1 MENNSNLDLSN
12 SNLLDS
18 RFSNID
24 GEFYNA
30 NGRRKAKRKAK
41 KIKRKAN
48 FKKKVTS
55 LKSKLGKSGKNFR
68 NKFRKVVRK
77 KVLSNISRN
86 IHGTAVKLYP
96 AVAQQSE
103 LTQRK
108 FRPAYV
114 AKSKKVYS
122 ELLKKWIGLGG
133 NEAELKAAIVSGQ
146 TKKRFLKNPYK
157 SFNGEN
163 DSYSFY
169 SYFSSVEGE
178 SDESFIDEE
187 SGVEEVFPEE
197 EKQKGIR
204 GFFAWLK
211 GIFSKNGANEN
222 PYEVG
227 TADSKYFNEDY
238 NEDKGNE
245 PSESES
251 SNDVMK
257 EVVDTSTDDDAG
269 GETDEAAAEDEDDSD
284 DGKIMGLPK
293 KTFWIGTSVVAA
305 LAIGTFVYFKFIRK

>member
-1 MENNSNLDLSN
+1 MLFEPNISNMD
-12 SNLLDS
+12 DG
-18 RFSNID
+18 FS
-24 GEFYNA
+24 EFL
-30 NGRRKAKRKAK
+30 GIGKGKVKAKLKKTKANIKKKSAKAK
-41 KIKRKAN
+41 AN
-48 FKKKVTS
+48 LKKKVTS
-55 LKSKLGKSGKNFR
+55 IKAKVGKAGKNFR

-96 AVAQQSE
+96 AIAQQSE

-133 NEAELKAAIVSGQ
+133 NEAELKAAIVSGH

-178 SDESFIDEE
+178 SDDSFVDEE
-187 SGVEEVFPEE
+187 AGVEEVFPEE

-211 GIFSKNGANEN
+211 SIFSKNGANEN

-227 TADSKYFNEDY
+227 TADAKYFNEDY

-245 PSESES
+245 PSESEAN
-251 SNDVMK
+251 NDVMK
-257 EVVDTSTDDDAG
+257 EVVDTSNDDDAG
-269 GETDEAAAEDEDDSD
+269 GETDEAAAEDDDSD
-284 DGKIMGLPK
+284 DDKIMGINK
-293 KTFWIGTSVVAA
+293 KTFWIGTGVIGAI
-305 LAIGTFVYFKFIRK
+305 AIGTFVYFKWIKK